1 MDRLNAA
8 IAEATYDAFYNLVA
22 YALETGNKER
32 AGDYMLAAYENLSE
46 LEAER
51 MERELTKDYYEFT

>member
-1 MDRLNAA
+1 MERLTAA
-8 IAEATYDAFYNLVA
+8 IAEASYNAFYNLVA
-22 YALETGNKER
+22 CALETGNKER
-32 AGDYMLAAYENLSE
+32 AGDYLLAAYEHLPE